1 MEKKKKYTDKELLL
15 NFDFDDIKSDVK
27 PKLNSVI
34 KTNKLQIVKS
44 KKQVLSKNQ
53 QNFNKLIKKIEA
65 LEKQIVDTKNLAFE
79 LTIAYSKEISPVQK
93 TLGKA
98 YFEFATILDS
108 YVQNIKLTNRQNDDF
123 ENHIMDLFNIALTY
137 TEPNEQ
143 EEALYNKY
151 GNVSYKEMLEVEK
164 LDLFEQF
171 RDFMEDEMGVDVGDM
186 DFDMSNE
193 EEARKY
199 AEKLKEQLDKKNQE
213 EEEIEQ
219 NKKKTKKQIEEE
231 QKQKLEDE
239 LSKKSLRS
247 IYISLAKMLHP
258 DTEINEDQ
266 KAEKT
271 ELMKKVTVAYDQ
283 KDLATLLKLEMEW
296 VNRTADDL
304 QKLTDGKLK
313 LYNKVLSEQVDELE
327 EELCQLKMNPAYT
340 TIFELLNYSSKYA
353 HTLLK
358 TQKKEILSEL
368 EGIKSKQLI
377 FQKKKKPKSVLI
389 KYLEEV
395 SELEDDFDEFD
406 DYDVFGDEGEG
417 EDDDVFGE
425 MLYNL
430 MSGKKI
436 RK

>member
-1 MEKKKKYTDKELLL
+1 
-15 NFDFDDIKSDVK
+15 
-27 PKLNSVI
+27 
-34 KTNKLQIVKS
+34 
-44 KKQVLSKNQ
+44 
-53 QNFNKLIKKIEA
+53 
-65 LEKQIVDTKNLAFE
+65 
-79 LTIAYSKEISPVQK
+79 
-93 TLGKA
+93 
-98 YFEFATILDS
+98 
-108 YVQNIKLTNRQNDDF
+108 
-123 ENHIMDLFNIALTY
+123 
-137 TEPNEQ
+137 
-143 EEALYNKY
+143 
-151 GNVSYKEMLEVEK
+151 
-164 LDLFEQF
+164 
-171 RDFMEDEMGVDVGDM
+171 MEDEMGVDVGDM

>member
-1 MEKKKKYTDKELLL
+1 MEKKKKYSDKELFL
-15 NFDFDDIKSDVK
+15 NFDFDNLKSEVK
-27 PKLNSVI
+27 PVI

-44 KKQVLSKNQ
+44 QKQVLSKNQ
-53 QNFNKLIKKIEA
+53 QNFNKLIKKIET
-65 LEKQIVDTKNLAFE
+65 LEKQIADTKKLAFE
-79 LTIAYSKEISPVQK
+79 LTIAYSKEISPVEK

-98 YFEFATILDS
+98 YFEFAILLDS
-108 YVQNIKLTNRQNDDF
+108 YVQDMKLTKNQNIDF
-123 ENHIMDLFNIALTY
+123 ENHIMNLLNTALTY
-137 TEPNEQ
+137 IEPNEQ

-151 GNVSYKEMLEVEK
+151 GNVSYKEMLEIEK

-171 RDFMEDEMGVDVGDM
+171 RDFMDDEMGVDVGEM
-186 DFDMSNE
+186 DFDISNE
-193 EEARKY
+193 EEARAY
-199 AEKLKEQLDKKNQE
+199 AEKLKEQFDKKSLE

-258 DTEINEDQ
+258 DTEINEEQ

-271 ELMKKVTVAYDQ
+271 ELMQKVTVAYDQ

-304 QKLTDGKLK
+304 QKLTDEKLK

-340 TIFELLNYSSKYA
+340 NVFELLNYSSKYA

-377 FQKKKKPKSVLI
+377 FQKKKKTKSVLI

-406 DYDVFGDEGEG
+406 DYEDFDDEGN
-417 EDDDVFGE
+417 DDDDAFGE

-430 MSGKKI
+430 MSGKK
-436 RK
+436 

>member
-1 MEKKKKYTDKELLL
+1 
-15 NFDFDDIKSDVK
+15 
-27 PKLNSVI
+27 
-34 KTNKLQIVKS
+34 
-44 KKQVLSKNQ
+44 
-53 QNFNKLIKKIEA
+53 
-65 LEKQIVDTKNLAFE
+65 
-79 LTIAYSKEISPVQK
+79 
-93 TLGKA
+93 
-98 YFEFATILDS
+98 
-108 YVQNIKLTNRQNDDF
+108 
-123 ENHIMDLFNIALTY
+123 MD
-137 TEPNEQ
+137 
-143 EEALYNKY
+143 
-151 GNVSYKEMLEVEK
+151 
-164 LDLFEQF
+164 
-171 RDFMEDEMGVDVGDM
+171 DEMGVDVGEM
-186 DFDMSNE
+186 DFDISNE
-193 EEARKY
+193 EEARAY
-199 AEKLKEQLDKKNQE
+199 AEKLKEQFDKKSLE

-258 DTEINEDQ
+258 DTEINEEQ

-271 ELMKKVTVAYDQ
+271 ELMQKVTVAYDQ

-340 TIFELLNYSSKYA
+340 NVFELLNYSSKYA

-377 FQKKKKPKSVLI
+377 FQKKKKTKSVLI

-406 DYDVFGDEGEG
+406 DYEDFDDEGN
-417 EDDDVFGE
+417 DDDDAFGE

-430 MSGKKI
+430 MSGKK
-436 RK
+436 

>member
-1 MEKKKKYTDKELLL
+1 MEKKKKYSDKELFL
-15 NFDFDDIKSDVK
+15 NFDFDNLKSEVK
-27 PKLNSVI
+27 PVI

-44 KKQVLSKNQ
+44 QKQVLSKNQ
-53 QNFNKLIKKIEA
+53 QNFNKLIKKIET
-65 LEKQIVDTKNLAFE
+65 LEKQIADTKKLAFE
-79 LTIAYSKEISPVQK
+79 LTIAYSKEISPVEK

-98 YFEFATILDS
+98 YFEFAILLDS
-108 YVQNIKLTNRQNDDF
+108 YVQDMKLTKNQNIDF
-123 ENHIMDLFNIALTY
+123 ENHIMNLLNTALTY
-137 TEPNEQ
+137 IEPNEQ

-151 GNVSYKEMLEVEK
+151 GNVSYKEMLEIEK

-171 RDFMEDEMGVDVGDM
+171 RDFMDDEMGVDVGEM
-186 DFDMSNE
+186 DFDISNE
-193 EEARKY
+193 EEARAY
-199 AEKLKEQLDKKNQE
+199 AEKLKEQFDKKSLE

-258 DTEINEDQ
+258 DTEINEEQ

-271 ELMKKVTVAYDQ
+271 ELMQKVTVAYDQ

-340 TIFELLNYSSKYA
+340 NVFELLNYSSKYA

-377 FQKKKKPKSVLI
+377 FQKKKKTKSVLI

-406 DYDVFGDEGEG
+406 DYEDFDDEGN
-417 EDDDVFGE
+417 DDDDAFGE

-430 MSGKKI
+430 MSGKK
-436 RK
+436 